1 MADPTPAPLTPD
13 GMDGVMD
20 VQGQGPALARGL
32 MATGAPAHHVLLFI
46 ELEAGMERKAPES
59 TGLEHGHAPPAAIG
73 AAAPVEES
81 PLLGSY

>member
-20 VQGQGPALARGL
+20 VQGQGLALAQGL
-32 MATGAPAHHVLLFI
+32 MATGALAHLVLLFI

-59 TGLEHGHAPPAAIG
+59 TGLEHGHAPLVAIG
-73 AAAPVEES
+73 ATALAGES